1 MHYDMLQKVIAKL
14 FELPLIK
21 GGASFVLT
29 FAAFMVGNI
38 YNAEI
43 IAVAMLMVIDAVT
56 GVGATLIEKKA
67 VTSRRFAHSVVKALV
82 YFLAISA
89 GKFLDTSVP
98 GDLVQYSTI
107 GFVAVTEF
115 ISILENIGRMGFRTP
130 QIVLNSLKEK
140 YHLTEPKK

>member
-1 MHYDMLQKVIAKL
+1 MHYTMFQKVFAKL

-29 FAAFMVGNI
+29 LSSFMVGNL

-43 IAVAMLMVIDAVT
+43 IAVAMLMVIDSLT

-67 VTSRRFAHSVVKALV
+67 VTSKRFAHSVIKAVV

-89 GKFLDTSVP
+89 SKFLDTSVP
-98 GDLVQYSTI
+98 GDFVQYSTI

-115 ISILENIGRMGFRTP
+115 ISILENIGRMGFKTP
-130 QIVLNSLKEK
+130 QLILNNLKEK
-140 YHLTEPKK
+140 YHLIEPKK